1 MIIKDT
7 AKQSS
12 KSSGLPSRGGYGV
25 RNPPHNVNQ
34 EPLVVKDKVG
44 RTPGEFDV
52 SKVVGWLV
60 GWLRHLY
67 LVPQSPTVTAAPV
80 DDC

>member
-1 MIIKDT
+1 VSET
-7 AKQSS
+7 
-12 KSSGLPSRGGYGV
+12 LP
-25 RNPPHNVNQ
+25 NVNQ

-44 RTPGEFDV
+44 RTPGKFDV
-52 SKVVGWLV
+52 SKVVGWLI

-67 LVPQSPTVTAAPV
+67 LVPQSLTVTAAPV